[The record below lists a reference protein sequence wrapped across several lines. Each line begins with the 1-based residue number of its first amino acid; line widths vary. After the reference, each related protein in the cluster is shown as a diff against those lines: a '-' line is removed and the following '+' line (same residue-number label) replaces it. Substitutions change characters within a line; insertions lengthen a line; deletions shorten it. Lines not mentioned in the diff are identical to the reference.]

1 MTKRIKKRS
10 IHDNSIIIKNF
21 SVQTDRDLK
30 VNKSYIIVWNHVKKK
45 ATTYLLIEVTISAY
59 VKVAVNSGG
68 LSRVSTC
75 PMASEPLSEWDP
87 E

>member
-30 VNKSYIIVWNHVKKK
+30 VNKSYIIVWNHVKKNNNIF
-45 ATTYLLIEVTISAY
+45 TH
-59 VKVAVNSGG
+59 
-68 LSRVSTC
+68 
-75 PMASEPLSEWDP
+75 
-87 E
+87 